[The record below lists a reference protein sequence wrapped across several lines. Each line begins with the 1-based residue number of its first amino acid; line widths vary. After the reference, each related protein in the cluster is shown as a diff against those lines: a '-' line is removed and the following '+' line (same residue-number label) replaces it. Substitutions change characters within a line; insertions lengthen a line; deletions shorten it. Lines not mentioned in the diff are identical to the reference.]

1 MNCDGKKNSN
11 GFKLGNMRKFLGIIN
26 TIGLGG
32 TFGNKMRFIT
42 F

>member
-11 GFKLGNMRKFLGIIN
+11 GIKLGNMSKSLGIIN
-26 TIGLGG
+26 IIDLGEA
-32 TFGNKMRFIT
+32 FGHETNFIT